1 MVNCTLGDRWC
12 LVLVDDVEAHFSRAR
27 HEGATMLSEIEN
39 GGPGRLYRVAGIEGH
54 RWMFL
59 QKKP

>member
-1 MVNCTLGDRWC
+1 M
-12 LVLVDDVEAHFSRAR
+12 LVDDVEAHFSRAR